1 MRSVPTNHEEHTA
14 EIIEL
19 LPKLVLRLQGCL
31 VLFASRRQ
39 MEEVSKAM
47 PQHISPLLLIQG
59 HFQNGKYCCAIS
71 SESTVVSRALSLV
84 WLLSVKG
91 WICGV
96 YCNNVI
102 IAKLPFSVPTDP
114 VGQTLTGGWRK
125 RA

>member
-59 HFQNGKYCCAIS
+59 HFQNGNTA
-71 SESTVVSRALSLV
+71 A
-84 WLLSVKG
+84 
-91 WICGV
+91 
-96 YCNNVI
+96 
-102 IAKLPFSVPTDP
+102 P
-114 VGQTLTGGWRK
+114 
-125 RA
+125 